1 MLRNSIKMPKGAVI
15 PFTYETYQCS
25 CGWKKL
31 GDTRTVNMAIK
42 LHNKQ
47 NHSKA
52 EVTMIWHSDVERVP
66 KSETKSK
73 VFKAE
78 IKPVPAGLTL

>member
-1 MLRNSIKMPKGAVI
+1 MNVAKMPKGAVI
-15 PFTYETYQCS
+15 PFYYETYQCQ

-31 GDTRTVNMAIK
+31 GDKRSVNLAIK
-42 LHNKQ
+42 LHNKHTHTGQ
-47 NHSKA
+47 
-52 EVTMIWHSDVERVP
+52 EVVMNTWTELERP
-66 KSETKSK
+66 TKSDSKNK